1 MKGVAFWFFASD
13 VVYVCYVCL
22 GMIFGSQMAAS
33 DDFTFAP
40 AHAHLNLVGW
50 VTMALFGIYTR
61 SH

>member
-1 MKGVAFWFFASD
+1 MKGVAFWFFASG
-13 VVYVCYVCL
+13 VVYVCL

-61 SH
+61 RH